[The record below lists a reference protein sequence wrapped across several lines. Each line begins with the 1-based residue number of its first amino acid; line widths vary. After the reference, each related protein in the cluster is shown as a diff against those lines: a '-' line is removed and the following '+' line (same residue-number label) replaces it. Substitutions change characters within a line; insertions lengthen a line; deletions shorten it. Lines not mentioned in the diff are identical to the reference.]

1 MSSEFV
7 SEVDRKFFGTSNPLS
22 DEFSDLKGK
31 FFFSSVFFFFFLLMA
46 PMADHPQD
54 SLRNYHIDLIIRND
68 VVSQLAFYLWNVGYS
83 VSGEYI

>member
-31 FFFSSVFFFFFLLMA
+31 FFFLLFFLFLFA
-46 PMADHPQD
+46 NGTH
-54 SLRNYHIDLIIRND
+54 
-68 VVSQLAFYLWNVGYS
+68 G
-83 VSGEYI
+83 